1 MKTQSAIILA
11 LSATVS
17 AHGVV
22 VKMLGENGVEMPGLT
37 VADGTPRDCTSNGC
51 GSQADTAIIRDREI
65 RQGGSPLGRTQGGGP
80 VDAAVMIRNFMG
92 EGEAPSSNAT
102 GVGEEDNIPSNVGA
116 GRGASRGASRFA
128 AATRGRS
135 IALEEED
142 EETEDIPPVSSS
154 NFVARQLGNLFK
166 GLGGLG
172 GGGGVKALGGPE
184 TMVKATLGE
193 GASSGLPTVG
203 KDGIIKMTFR
213 QINQDGAGP
222 MSADVDGTSGGTKAD
237 AFQQAE
243 VVKDVP
249 GLGIQG
255 LSLATATEF
264 PLEVKMPA
272 GTTCEAT
279 VAGVKNV
286 CVVRVRNG
294 AVTGPFGGSAA
305 FTQSPEARKRAIAYR
320 LRKRMSLDN
329 RN

>member
-22 VKMLGENGVEMPGLT
+22 MRILGENNVEMPGLT
-37 VADGTPRDCTSNGC
+37 IADGTPRDCTSNGC
-51 GSQADTAIIRDREI
+51 GSQADTAIIRDRDI
-65 RQGGSPLGRTQGGGP
+65 RSGGSPLGRTQGGGP
-80 VDAAVMIRNFMG
+80 VDASVMIKNFMG
-92 EGEAPSSNAT
+92 MGAAPAGNST
-102 GVGEEDNIPSNVGA
+102 GVGEEDNIPANVGSGKSA
-116 GRGASRGASRFA
+116 AAKGAARFSAASRGKFVA
-128 AATRGRS
+128 
-135 IALEEED
+135 IED
-142 EETEDIPPVSSS
+142 EEAEDVAPVSS
-154 NFVARQLGNLFK
+154 NFVVRQIGNLLK
-166 GLGGLG
+166 GLG
-172 GGGGVKALGGPE
+172 GGGLAGGGGTKVLAGPE
-184 TMVKATLGE
+184 TSVKASVGE

-203 KDGIIKMTFR
+203 TNGIIKMTFR

-222 MSADVDGTSGGTKAD
+222 MTADVDGTSGGTKAD
-237 AFQQAE
+237 AFQKAE

-286 CVVRVRNG
+286 CIVRVRNG
-294 AVTGPFGGSAA
+294 AAAGPFGGSAA
-305 FTQSPEARKRAIAYR
+305 FTQSAAARKRAIAYR

-329 RN
+329 RS